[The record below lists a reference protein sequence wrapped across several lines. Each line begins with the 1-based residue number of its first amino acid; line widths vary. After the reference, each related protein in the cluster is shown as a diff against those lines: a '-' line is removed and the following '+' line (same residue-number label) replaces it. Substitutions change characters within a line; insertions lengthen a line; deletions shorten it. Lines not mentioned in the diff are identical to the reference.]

1 MKTNQVLNRTMGDF
15 EVEQRTSDGMF
26 NATELLKQW
35 NQWVK
40 LNTHNSGYLK
50 KQKDLDDFFSN
61 KSTLEYIDVII
72 KRENLKE
79 RNSVFIK
86 SRGRNG
92 GTWMHPFLFM
102 DFAMWLNTDFK
113 YEVVKFVYDQL
124 IAYRNEAG
132 DTYKNMCSEIAKI
145 TPKDKLTAVIQSTAR
160 GINYIVYGDH
170 ERNIRN
176 LQAEENLM
184 RELVEMQKKVTMY
197 IEDGV
202 ITNPSGILQLLRNTW
217 RRKYEPKTLTA

>member
-1 MKTNQVLNRTMGDF
+1 MKTNQVLNRAMGGF
-15 EVEQRTSDGMF
+15 YVTQRTSDGMF

>member
-1 MKTNQVLNRTMGDF
+1 MEG
-15 EVEQRTSDGMF
+15 
-26 NATELLKQW
+26 TELLKQW

-86 SRGRNG
+86 SRGKNG
-92 GTWMHPFLFM
+92 GTWMHPLLFI
-102 DFAMWLNTDFK
+102 DFAMWLNPVFK
-113 YEVVKFVYDQL
+113 VKVLRFVYDKL
-124 IAYRNEAG
+124 LEFRNEAG
-132 DTYKNMCSEIAKI
+132 NTYREMCTEIAKI

-160 GINYIVYGDH
+160 GINHIVYGDH

>member
-1 MKTNQVLNRTMGDF
+1 MEKLKTNQVLSRKMGNF
-15 EVEQRTSDGMF
+15 EVMQRTSDGMF
-26 NATELLKQW
+26 NATALLSQW
-35 NQWVK
+35 NECSGQQKQIV
-40 LNTHNSGYLK
+40 HFFDNSATYE
-50 KQKDLDDFFSN
+50 FIN
-61 KSTLEYIDVII
+61 AII
-72 KRENLKE
+72 SEENLKE

-86 SRGRNG
+86 SRGKTG
-92 GTWMHPFLFM
+92 GTWMHPLLFI
-102 DFAMWLNTDFK
+102 DFAMWLNPVFK
-113 YEVVKFVYDQL
+113 VKVLRFVYDQL
-124 IAYRNEAG
+124 LEFRNEAG
-132 DTYKNMCSEIAKI
+132 NTYREMCTEIAKI

-160 GINYIVYGDH
+160 GINHIVYGDH

-202 ITNPSGILQLLRNTW
+202 ITNTSGILQLLRNTW

>member
-1 MKTNQVLNRTMGDF
+1 MKTNQVLNRAMGNF
-15 EVEQRTSDGMF
+15 YVTQRTSDGMF
-26 NATELLKQW
+26 NATELIKQW
-35 NQWVK
+35 NDNSGMQK
-40 LNTHNSGYLK
+40 KLDHFFENNSTKDFIDAIISEENLNT
-50 KQKDLDDFFSN
+50 
-61 KSTLEYIDVII
+61 
-72 KRENLKE
+72 
-79 RNSVFIK
+79 RNSVYLK
-86 SRGRNG
+86 SRGKNG
-92 GTWMHPFLFM
+92 GTWMHPLLFI
-102 DFAMWLNTDFK
+102 DFAMWLNPTFK
-113 YEVVKFVYDQL
+113 VKVLKFVYDQL

-160 GINYIVYGDH
+160 GINHIVYGDH

-184 RELVEMQKKVTMY
+184 LELVEMQKKVTMY

>member
-1 MKTNQVLNRTMGDF
+1 MKTNQVINRSMGNF
-15 EVEQRTSDGMF
+15 YVTQRTSDGMF

-61 KSTLEYIDVII
+61 KSTLEYVDVII
-72 KRENLKE
+72 KRENLNT
-79 RNSVFIK
+79 RNSVYLK

-113 YEVVKFVYDQL
+113 YEVIKFVYDQL

-145 TPKDKLTAVIQSTAR
+145 TPKNKLTAVIQSTAR
-160 GINYIVYGDH
+160 GINHIVYGDH

-217 RRKYEPKTLTA
+217 RRKYEPKTLTE

>member
-40 LNTHNSGYLK
+40 LNTQNSGYLK

>member
-1 MKTNQVLNRTMGDF
+1 MKTNQVLNRAMGNF
-15 EVEQRTSDGMF
+15 YVTQRTSDGMF
-26 NATELLKQW
+26 NATELIKQW
-35 NQWVK
+35 NDNSGMQK
-40 LNTHNSGYLK
+40 KLDHFFENNSTKDFIDAIISEENLNT
-50 KQKDLDDFFSN
+50 
-61 KSTLEYIDVII
+61 
-72 KRENLKE
+72 
-79 RNSVFIK
+79 RNSVYLK
-86 SRGRNG
+86 SRGKNG
-92 GTWMHPFLFM
+92 GTWMHPLLFI
-102 DFAMWLNTDFK
+102 DFAMWLNPTFK
-113 YEVVKFVYDQL
+113 VKVLKFVYDQL

-160 GINYIVYGDH
+160 GINHIVYGDH

-217 RRKYEPKTLTA
+217 RRKYEPKALTA

>member
-1 MKTNQVLNRTMGDF
+1 
-15 EVEQRTSDGMF
+15 MF

-35 NQWVK
+35 NQQVK

-132 DTYKNMCSEIAKI
+132 DTYKNMCTEIAKI
-145 TPKDKLTAVIQSTAR
+145 TPKD
-160 GINYIVYGDH
+160 
-170 ERNIRN
+170 
-176 LQAEENLM
+176 
-184 RELVEMQKKVTMY
+184 
-197 IEDGV
+197 
-202 ITNPSGILQLLRNTW
+202 
-217 RRKYEPKTLTA
+217 

>member
-1 MKTNQVLNRTMGDF
+1 MKTNQVLNRAMGNF
-15 EVEQRTSDGMF
+15 YVTQRTSDGMF

-72 KRENLKE
+72 KRENLNT

-113 YEVVKFVYDQL
+113 YEVIKFVYDQL

-132 DTYKNMCSEIAKI
+132 DTYKNMCYEIAKI

-160 GINYIVYGDH
+160 GINHIVYGDH

-202 ITNPSGILQLLRNTW
+202 ITNPSGILHLLRNTW